1 MAGKEQAV
9 SHIGVASPPRTWL
22 LEEFAASLVSLSSN
36 TLRAYRADLVLFTE
50 WAAGEGLS
58 GPESVG
64 RRILRRYIASLSA
77 SRYARSSIARKAST
91 LRRYFGW
98 LTRRGWLAA
107 DPSAGL
113 PSPGGVESRLPRIL
127 RADELDALL
136 DNPPPVVSRDDEGVR
151 LRDDAVL
158 ELLYGS
164 GLRVAELSALRPE
177 DISFERGVVRVWGK
191 RAKQRQVP
199 LSMPSIEALTAWLE
213 RGRRRLA
220 RKDSPV
226 DAVFL
231 NYLGRRLGERDV
243 RRILD
248 RRAVTPTNPHALRH
262 TFATHLLDG
271 GADLR
276 AVQELLG
283 HAALGTTQGYLHVSK
298 VRLCAV
304 HTATHPRAVVRVEP
318 AADAESFADEG

>member
-1 MAGKEQAV
+1 MAGSEHAAL
-9 SHIGVASPPRTWL
+9 HIGVASPPRSWL
-22 LEEFAASLVSLSSN
+22 LEEFAVSLVSLSSN

-58 GPESVG
+58 GPEVVD
-64 RRILRRYIASLSA
+64 RRVLRRYIASLSA

-113 PSPGGVESRLPRIL
+113 PSPGGIESRLPRIL
-127 RADELDALL
+127 RTDELDALL
-136 DNPPPVVSRDDEGVR
+136 DNPPSVVSRDDEGVR
-151 LRDDAVL
+151 LRDDAIL

-164 GLRVAELSALRPE
+164 GLRVAELCALRPE
-177 DISFERGVVRVWGK
+177 DLLFEQGVIRVWGK
-191 RAKQRQVP
+191 RSKQRQVP
-199 LSMPSIEALTAWLE
+199 LSMPSIETLTAWME

-262 TFATHLLDG
+262 TFATHLLEG

-276 AVQELLG
+276 VVQELLG
-283 HAALGTTQGYLHVSK
+283 HVDLGTTQRYLHVSK
-298 VRLCAV
+298 TRLCAV
-304 HTATHPRAVVRVEP
+304 HVATHPRAIAPDP
-318 AADAESFADEG
+318 AR

>member
-1 MAGKEQAV
+1 MV
-9 SHIGVASPPRTWL
+9 TPSRSWL
-22 LEEFAASLVSLSSN
+22 LEEFAASLVSVSPN

-50 WAAGEGLS
+50 WAGGEGLS
-58 GPESVG
+58 GPEVVD
-64 RRILRRYIASLSA
+64 RRVLRRYIASLSA

-98 LTRRGWLAA
+98 LTRRGWLAV
-107 DPSAGL
+107 DPSRGL
-113 PSPGGVESRLPRIL
+113 PTVGGIEKRLPRIL
-127 RADELDALL
+127 RDDELDALL

-164 GLRVAELSALRPE
+164 GLRVAELCALRQE
-177 DISFERGVVRVWGK
+177 DVSFERGVVRVWGK
-191 RAKQRQVP
+191 RSKQRQVP
-199 LSMPSIEALTAWLE
+199 LSMPSIEALTAWME
-213 RGRRRLA
+213 RGRRRLV

-231 NYLGRRLGERDV
+231 NYLGRQLGERDV

-248 RRAVTPTNPHALRH
+248 RRAVTPTHPHALRH

-283 HAALGTTQGYLHVSK
+283 HVDLGTTQRYLHVSK
-298 VRLCAV
+298 TRLCAV
-304 HTATHPRAVVRVEP
+304 HLVTHPRASVPMAAVE
-318 AADAESFADEG
+318 ALVTAQEGHSDPDIEQA